1 MPKNDRDLFTLPAT
15 FFMPRFWHTP
25 AHPKKL
31 SDHVKEEGRGGQ
43 TDGFFCCFWLCRID
57 FHLPKNWANLNP
69 PPNLYLNHLKP
80 KASSQMNT
88 KKLVK
93 CGVYLCHIDGFCQS
107 ISEEGI
113 LMNNIYP
120 KYEHILWNMIL
131 KSEVL
136 WRLSL
141 LLTWSSERNFRRL
154 SWHSGLVLFC

>member
-93 CGVYLCHIDGFCQS
+93 YGVYLCNIDGCAS
-107 ISEEGI
+107 I
-113 LMNNIYP
+113 Y
-120 KYEHILWNMIL
+120 
-131 KSEVL
+131 
-136 WRLSL
+136 
-141 LLTWSSERNFRRL
+141 FRRRHSYEQHL
-154 SWHSGLVLFC
+154 SKIWTHSLKYDFKKWGFVATLSAVNMK